1 MAPDVLFT
9 QLGSELCVRVG
20 HVTRFPWD
28 LRTPW
33 TIIVVILAVIVTQPE
48 RVQKGVI
55 DIPAVLATWSG
66 RYRSWRRTFVLV

>member
-48 RVQKGVI
+48 RVQRG
-55 DIPAVLATWSG
+55 
-66 RYRSWRRTFVLV
+66 